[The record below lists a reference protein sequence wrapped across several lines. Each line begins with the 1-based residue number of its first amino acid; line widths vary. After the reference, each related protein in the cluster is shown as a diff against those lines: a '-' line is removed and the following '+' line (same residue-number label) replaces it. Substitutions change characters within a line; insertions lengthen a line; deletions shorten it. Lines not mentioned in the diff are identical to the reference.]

1 MSDNYNFGPHI
12 QQLLEIRS
20 ISIVELA
27 ELSGV
32 GRKTIARAINN
43 DPGVT
48 MAMIH
53 RIAAA
58 LHVPVS
64 ELLEP
69 PDDDGPQ
76 LHRMTGIR
84 LVDQAIYRFL
94 RMRSMPPGP
103 ERAIIEA
110 EIHMPFDPAAS
121 KSRLAN
127 SGCCASPHYTA
138 KTQQTWREMGV
149 ECVRLRKETV
159 DGYDLYGI
167 GLQDELRLN
176 DKALVARPMMTQIV
190 YKAIS
195 AYPISPRRVV
205 VIVEAMRSIDK
216 ITAEETTPSTGYEH
230 ATDKNGY
237 AAGSDGDGD
246 SDGDNETESDGID
259 RGRTVLT
266 EYTIETLTF
275 NTEFS
280 EMRRDRPP
288 KIGYKHWALM
298 PELRP
303 QSVKLVTAFGQL
315 TKA

>member
-1 MSDNYNFGPHI
+1 
-12 QQLLEIRS
+12 
-20 ISIVELA
+20 
-27 ELSGV
+27 
-32 GRKTIARAINN
+32 
-43 DPGVT
+43 
-48 MAMIH
+48 
-53 RIAAA
+53 
-58 LHVPVS
+58 
-64 ELLEP
+64 
-69 PDDDGPQ
+69 
-76 LHRMTGIR
+76 
-84 LVDQAIYRFL
+84 
-94 RMRSMPPGP
+94 
-103 ERAIIEA
+103 
-110 EIHMPFDPAAS
+110 
-121 KSRLAN
+121 
-127 SGCCASPHYTA
+127 
-138 KTQQTWREMGV
+138 
-149 ECVRLRKETV
+149 
-159 DGYDLYGI
+159 
-167 GLQDELRLN
+167 
-176 DKALVARPMMTQIV
+176 MTQIL

-237 AAGSDGDGD
+237 AAGGGGDGG
-246 SDGDNETESDGID
+246 GDNETESDGID

-275 NTEFS
+275 SDEFS

>member
-12 QQLLEIRS
+12 QRLLETRS

-48 MAMIH
+48 MAVIH
-53 RIAAA
+53 RIATA
-58 LHVPVS
+58 LRVPVS

-69 PDDDGPQ
+69 PDDDKFQ

-103 ERAIIEA
+103 ERAAIED
-110 EIHMPFDPAAS
+110 EIHMPFEP
-121 KSRLAN
+121 RLNGWGRIAN
-127 SGCCASPHYTA
+127 SGCCASPHYTR
-138 KTQQTWREMGV
+138 KTQQTWRKMGI
-149 ECVRLRKETV
+149 ECVQLRKETV
-159 DGYDLYGI
+159 DGYNLYGI

-176 DKALVARPMMTQIV
+176 DKALVARPMMTQLL
-190 YKAIS
+190 YKALT
-195 AYPISPRRVV
+195 AYAISPRRVV

-237 AAGSDGDGD
+237 DAGGDGG
-246 SDGDNETESDGID
+246 GDNETESDGVD

-275 NTEFS
+275 NTVFS

-303 QSVKLVTAFGQL
+303 QSVKLVTAFSQL

>member
-167 GLQDELRLN
+167 GLQDELKLN

-230 ATDKNGY
+230 AISKNGY
-237 AAGSDGDGD
+237 DAGGDGDGGGG
-246 SDGDNETESDGID
+246 GDNEIESDGID

-303 QSVKLVTAFGQL
+303 QSGKLVTAFGQL

>member
-76 LHRMTGIR
+76 LHRMSGIR

-121 KSRLAN
+121 KGRLAN

-149 ECVRLRKETV
+149 ECVRLRRETV

-167 GLQDELRLN
+167 GLQDELKLN
-176 DKALVARPMMTQIV
+176 DKALVARPMMTQIL

-237 AAGSDGDGD
+237 AAGGGGDGG
-246 SDGDNETESDGID
+246 GDNETESDGID

-275 NTEFS
+275 NTEFG